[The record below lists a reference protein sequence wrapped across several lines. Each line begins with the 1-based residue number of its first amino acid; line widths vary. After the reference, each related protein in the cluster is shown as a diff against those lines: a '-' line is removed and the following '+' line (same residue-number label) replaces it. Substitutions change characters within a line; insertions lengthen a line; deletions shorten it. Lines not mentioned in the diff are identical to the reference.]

1 MLLEPEIGMGGEKRV
16 GIWVDV
22 CVGVPVNL
30 APSDPGFPDRVRDD
44 LRDQLVRAERHVH
57 GVDEKIIADAGGPAR
72 AGEKEVDVDE
82 DRVLFRGHRADD
94 VVERRRRAL
103 RNAVEIARQTEA
115 SARGIESSERLLA
128 RRDLELQAREAV
140 VERDGG
146 RPGRERGLTVG
157 GDERVAGPHG
167 GAPGGLL
174 VGSQARAVRREPGGQ
189 SEKFCDSVSSIVCAP
204 TARMVRTMSASRAP

>member
-57 GVDEKIIADAGGPAR
+57 GVDKKIIADEGGPAR
-72 AGEKEVDVDE
+72 AGEKGSMPTRITSSFEATARMTSLNDV
-82 DRVLFRGHRADD
+82 G
-94 VVERRRRAL
+94 AL

-167 GAPGGLL
+167 GATGGLL

-204 TARMVRTMSASRAP
+204 TARMMRTMSASWAP